1 MIDPREFTDEMEKY
15 WSKKLRNVPSEALRK
30 VWFQLADVFGRYAI
44 GETNRNEWTVLQ
56 PPTGSGKTQGTIVFC
71 SMLSRINKDL
81 HPGALIVT
89 RLKTDA
95 DQIAEKIN
103 ELSGNKDE
111 AFPYHSDTKNKLK
124 ITDLEKYPVLVI
136 THRAYELALDLLGQ
150 DGSIQQTWPLFY
162 DWKNNNRRLVV
173 IDEALDIVEHSQAS
187 LEGLRQTEATLSQSI
202 YWCRRKDSN
211 RHRVAP
217 TGF

>member
-30 VWFQLADVFGRYAI
+30 VWFQLAKVFGRYAI
-44 GETNRNEWTVLQ
+44 GETHRNEWTVLQ
-56 PPTGSGKTQGTIVFC
+56 PPTGSGKTQGTIVYC
-71 SMLSRINKDL
+71 SMMPKVVGDS
-81 HPGALIVT
+81 HPGVLIVT

-111 AFPYHSDTKNKLK
+111 AVAYHSDTKDKLK
-124 ITDLEKYPVLVI
+124 ITDLKNYPVLVI

-150 DGSIQQTWPLFY
+150 MEVFNKHGLSFMTGRTLKE
-162 DWKNNNRRLVV
+162 DWWL
-173 IDEALDIVEHSQAS
+173 
-187 LEGLRQTEATLSQSI
+187 
-202 YWCRRKDSN
+202 
-211 RHRVAP
+211 
-217 TGF
+217 